1 MIGPMSEEVARLRVA
16 DLEDEAC
23 RARLERLALRH
34 GDDGAT
40 RPRRR
45 AIFRR
50 IRKA

>member
-1 MIGPMSEEVARLRVA
+1 MVGPMGGEIARLRVA

-23 RARLERLALRH
+23 RDRRERLALRH
-34 GDDGAT
+34 GGDGAT
-40 RPRRR
+40 RPRRL